1 MWGVWMAPKASNPL
15 QEPWHL
21 LLELLIFGLA
31 IAALYAAGRPRLALA
46 FGIVYAINVVLR
58 YAWGR

>member
-1 MWGVWMAPKASNPL
+1 VGDLPGPKASNPL

-31 IAALYAAGRPRLALA
+31 IAALYAAGQPRLALA
-46 FGIVYAINVVLR
+46 FGIVYVINVVLR